1 MSFFHVPIR
10 ELSHPPEATAP
21 GIIGVRKKNYCGS
34 SSQPFLRREHKSKA
48 QQPYRISPSSAALQ
62 KVLGHMGA
70 VAIRLTRFLWSPNM
84 CMVSLTVKSWTC
96 TLESAAPVMSTRSS
110 AWGKNYRRQR
120 RHSKQRSAS
129 KEGKHFPQDSLANS
143 PKGRTPKWH
152 TEVVSTC
159 ATANLSPLSLNGR
172 EISQAASISLSNPSY
187 QWASKAL
194 CQKTHEAHQSPCA
207 CLTCWVIL
215 HHVHTAGSWLE
226 EEWVGMESFFKVGE
240 AY

>member
-159 ATANLSPLSLNGR
+159 ATANLSPLSLNEWTRDKPGCKHQPLKPKLSVSIKGTLPEDAWSSSITMRLPDMLGHSTPCPHCWFMTGR
-172 EISQAASISLSNPSY
+172 GVSGDGI
-187 QWASKAL
+187 
-194 CQKTHEAHQSPCA
+194 
-207 CLTCWVIL
+207 
-215 HHVHTAGSWLE
+215 
-226 EEWVGMESFFKVGE
+226 FF
-240 AY
+240 